1 MTTEFPEEESDS
13 DLCVHRVSVVKSIG
27 LGKQN
32 PRLTTAAKPRSEPRW
47 PQSFQNHPFQTS
59 VFIVTLW

>member
-13 DLCVHRVSVVKSIG
+13 DLCVHRVSVVKAIV
-27 LGKQN
+27 LGVRKS
-32 PRLTTAAKPRSEPRW
+32 RLTPEARW

-59 VFIVTLW
+59 AFIVPLW